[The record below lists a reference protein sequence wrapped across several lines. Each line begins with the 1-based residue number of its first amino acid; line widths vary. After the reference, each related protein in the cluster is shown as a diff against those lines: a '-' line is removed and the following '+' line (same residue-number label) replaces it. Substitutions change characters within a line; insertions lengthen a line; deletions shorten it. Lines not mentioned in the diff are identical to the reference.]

1 MFNKLKMV
9 LNNGTIMKRIGF
21 TLIVL
26 FIYKLLTFIPI
37 PLVDTQGMKDFI
49 ASDTEGF
56 LSILNTFS
64 GNALSNFSIL
74 ALGISPY
81 ITSSIV
87 IQLLQMDI
95 IPIFKEWGDQGEVGK
110 QKLNKVTRYVAIAL
124 GVVQALVLLLGLST
138 SKDGIIINESIGQV
152 PVWLAYVYMTVAL
165 SAGCAL
171 ILWLSDL
178 ITRKGVGN
186 GTSMIIVAG
195 IVTSLPSAATQLWG
209 TYINING
216 TWSTDWTS
224 YVKFGLI
231 VLLYFA
237 VILGTIYV
245 ELANRKIP
253 VQYANRQGKTDSNIP
268 MKLNSS
274 GVIPVIFA
282 STLMSIPLTIISV
295 LGLNTTTGAGKWLKL
310 CFSYSEPIGFIVY
323 ILLIYLF
330 TFFYAFLT
338 INPEKIADNLQKQN
352 AYIPGVKPGE
362 ETESFIARVLFKITI
377 IGGTLLTI
385 LAIIPIITSW
395 IFTLPGAV
403 TIGGTSLLII
413 VGVAIETTKQVE
425 TEATEKS
432 YSGFI
437 K

>member
-95 IPIFKEWGDQGEVGK
+95 IPIFKEWGEQGEVGK

>member
-1 MFNKLKMV
+1 
-9 LNNGTIMKRIGF
+9 MKRLGF

-26 FIYKLLTFIPI
+26 FLYKLLTFIPI
-37 PLVDTQGMKDFI
+37 PLVDTQGMRDFF
-49 ASDTEGF
+49 ASDSEGF

-64 GNALSNFSIL
+64 GNALSNFSIM

-95 IPIFKEWGDQGEVGK
+95 VPIFKEWSEQGEVGK

-124 GVVQALVLLLGLST
+124 GAIQGLLLLLGLS
-138 SKDGIIINESIGQV
+138 SSRDGIIINEAIGKV
-152 PVWLAYVYMTVAL
+152 PVWLAYTYMTISI

-171 ILWLSDL
+171 ILWLADL
-178 ITRKGVGN
+178 ITRKGIGN

-195 IVTSLPSAATQLWG
+195 IITSLPSAATQLWT
-209 TYINING
+209 TYVQVNG
-216 TWSTDWTS
+216 AWATEWTN
-224 YVKFGLI
+224 YLKFAII
-231 VLLYFA
+231 VLLYIG
-237 VILGTIYV
+237 VIFGTVYV
-245 ELANRKIP
+245 ELAMRKIP

-282 STLMSIPLTIISV
+282 STLMSIPLTVISV
-295 LGLNTTTGAGKWLKL
+295 LNMNAETGAGKWLKI
-310 CFSYSEPIGFIVY
+310 CFSSSEPIGFILY

-330 TFFYAFLT
+330 TFFYAFMM

-362 ETESFIARVLFKITI
+362 ETEAFVARLLFKITV
-377 IGGTLLTI
+377 IGATFLTI
-385 LAIIPIITSW
+385 LAVIPIITSW
-395 IFTLPGAV
+395 IFNLPSAV

>member
-1 MFNKLKMV
+1 MV
-9 LNNGTIMKRIGF
+9 LNNGTIMKRLGF

-26 FIYKLLTFIPI
+26 FLYKLLTFIPI
-37 PLVDTQGMKDFI
+37 PLVDTQGMRDFF
-49 ASDTEGF
+49 ASDSEGF

-64 GNALSNFSIL
+64 GNALSNFSIM

-95 IPIFKEWGDQGEVGK
+95 VPIFKEWSEQGEVGK

-124 GVVQALVLLLGLST
+124 GAIQGLLLLLGLS
-138 SKDGIIINESIGQV
+138 SSRDGIIINEAIGKV
-152 PVWLAYVYMTVAL
+152 PVWLAYTYMTISI

-171 ILWLSDL
+171 ILWLADL
-178 ITRKGVGN
+178 ITRKGIGN

-195 IVTSLPSAATQLWG
+195 IITSLPSAATQLWT
-209 TYINING
+209 TYVQVNG
-216 TWSTDWTS
+216 AWATEWTN
-224 YVKFGLI
+224 YLKFAII
-231 VLLYFA
+231 VLLYIG
-237 VILGTIYV
+237 VIFGTVYV
-245 ELANRKIP
+245 ELAMRKIP

-282 STLMSIPLTIISV
+282 STLMSIPLTVISV
-295 LGLNTTTGAGKWLKL
+295 LNMNAETGAGKWLKI
-310 CFSYSEPIGFIVY
+310 CFSSSEPIGFILY

-330 TFFYAFLT
+330 TFFYAFMM

-362 ETESFIARVLFKITI
+362 ETEAFVARLLFKITV
-377 IGGTLLTI
+377 IGATFLTI
-385 LAIIPIITSW
+385 LAVIPIITSW
-395 IFTLPGAV
+395 IFNLPSAV

>member
-1 MFNKLKMV
+1 MV
-9 LNNGTIMKRIGF
+9 LNNGTIMKRVGF

-26 FIYKLLTFIPI
+26 FLYKLLTFIPI
-37 PLVDTQGMKDFI
+37 PLVDTQGMRDFF
-49 ASDTEGF
+49 ANDTEGF
-56 LSILNTFS
+56 LNILNTFS

-74 ALGISPY
+74 ALGVSPY
-81 ITSSIV
+81 ITASIV

-95 IPIFKEWGDQGEVGK
+95 VPIFKEWAEQGEVGK

-124 GVVQALVLLLGLST
+124 GAIQALVLLLGLS
-138 SKDGIIINESIGQV
+138 SSADGIIINEAIGKC
-152 PVWLAYVYMTVAL
+152 PVWLAYAYMTISI

-171 ILWLSDL
+171 ILWLADL

-195 IVTSLPSAATQLWG
+195 IITSLPSAATQLWTNYVQIG
-209 TYINING
+209 GKFT
-216 TWSTDWTS
+216 TEWTN
-224 YVKFGLI
+224 YLKFGII
-231 VLLYFA
+231 VLLY
-237 VILGTIYV
+237 VVVVLGTIYV
-245 ELANRKIP
+245 ELAVRKIP

-268 MKLNSS
+268 MKLNPS

-282 STLMSIPLTIISV
+282 STLMSIPLTIISA
-295 LGLNTTTGAGKWLKL
+295 LGMETANGAGKWLKL
-310 CFSYSEPIGFIVY
+310 IFSSSEPIGFILY

-330 TFFYAFLT
+330 TFFYAFMMVT
-338 INPEKIADNLQKQN
+338 PDKIADNLSKQN

-362 ETESFIARVLFKITI
+362 ETEAFIARVLFKITV
-377 IGGTLLTI
+377 IGSTFLTI

-395 IFTLPGAV
+395 IFNLPGSV

>member
-1 MFNKLKMV
+1 MV
-9 LNNGTIMKRIGF
+9 LNNGTIMKRLGF

-26 FIYKLLTFIPI
+26 FLYKLLTFIPI
-37 PLVDTQGMKDFI
+37 PLVDTQGMRDFF
-49 ASDTEGF
+49 ASDSEGF

-64 GNALSNFSIL
+64 GNALSNFSIM

-95 IPIFKEWGDQGEVGK
+95 VPIFKEWSEQGEVGK

-124 GVVQALVLLLGLST
+124 GAIQGLLLLLGLS
-138 SKDGIIINESIGQV
+138 SSRDGIIINEAIGKV
-152 PVWLAYVYMTVAL
+152 PVWLAYTYMTISI

-171 ILWLSDL
+171 ILWLADL
-178 ITRKGVGN
+178 ITRKGIGN

-195 IVTSLPSAATQLWG
+195 IITSLPSAATQLWT
-209 TYINING
+209 TYVQVNG
-216 TWSTDWTS
+216 AWATEWTN
-224 YVKFGLI
+224 YLKFAII
-231 VLLYFA
+231 VLLYIG
-237 VILGTIYV
+237 VIFGTVYV
-245 ELANRKIP
+245 ELAMRKIP

-282 STLMSIPLTIISV
+282 STLMSIPLTVISV
-295 LGLNTTTGAGKWLKL
+295 LNMNAETGAGKWLKI
-310 CFSYSEPIGFIVY
+310 CFSSSEPIGFILY

-330 TFFYAFLT
+330 TFFYAFMM

-352 AYIPGVKPGE
+352 AYIPGVKRGE
-362 ETESFIARVLFKITI
+362 ETEAFVARLLFKITV
-377 IGGTLLTI
+377 IGATFLTI
-385 LAIIPIITSW
+385 LAVIPIITSW
-395 IFTLPGAV
+395 IFNLPSAV

>member
-95 IPIFKEWGDQGEVGK
+95 IPIFKEWGEQGEVGK

-231 VLLYFA
+231 VLFYFA

>member
-1 MFNKLKMV
+1 
-9 LNNGTIMKRIGF
+9 MKRLGF

-26 FIYKLLTFIPI
+26 FLYKLLTFIPI
-37 PLVDTQGMKDFI
+37 PLVDTQGMRDFF
-49 ASDTEGF
+49 ASDSEGF

-64 GNALSNFSIL
+64 GNALSNFSIM

-95 IPIFKEWGDQGEVGK
+95 VPIFKEWSEQGEVGK

-124 GVVQALVLLLGLST
+124 GAIQGLLLLLGLS
-138 SKDGIIINESIGQV
+138 SSRDGIIINEAIGKV
-152 PVWLAYVYMTVAL
+152 PVWLAYTYMTISI

-171 ILWLSDL
+171 ILWLADL
-178 ITRKGVGN
+178 ITRKGIGN

-195 IVTSLPSAATQLWG
+195 IITSLPSAATQLWT
-209 TYINING
+209 TYVQVNG
-216 TWSTDWTS
+216 AWATEWTN
-224 YVKFGLI
+224 YLKFSII
-231 VLLYFA
+231 VLLYIG
-237 VILGTIYV
+237 VIFGTVYV
-245 ELANRKIP
+245 ELAMRKIP

-282 STLMSIPLTIISV
+282 STLMSIPLTVISV
-295 LGLNTTTGAGKWLKL
+295 LNMNAETGAGKWLKI
-310 CFSYSEPIGFIVY
+310 CFSSSEPIGFILY

-330 TFFYAFLT
+330 TFFYAFMM

-362 ETESFIARVLFKITI
+362 ETEAFVARLLFKITV
-377 IGGTLLTI
+377 IGATFLTI
-385 LAIIPIITSW
+385 LAVIPIITSW
-395 IFTLPGAV
+395 IFNLPSAV

>member
-1 MFNKLKMV
+1 
-9 LNNGTIMKRIGF
+9 MKRVGF
-21 TLIVL
+21 TLIIL
-26 FIYKLLTFIPI
+26 FLYKLLTFIPI
-37 PLVDTQGMKDFI
+37 PLVDTQGMRDFF

-56 LSILNTFS
+56 LNILNTFS

-74 ALGISPY
+74 ALGVSPY

-95 IPIFKEWGDQGEVGK
+95 VPIFKEWAEQGEVGK

-124 GVVQALVLLLGLST
+124 GAIQALVLLLGLS
-138 SKDGIIINESIGQV
+138 SSADGIIINEAIGKC
-152 PVWLAYVYMTVAL
+152 PVWLAYAYMTISI

-171 ILWLSDL
+171 ILWLADL

-195 IVTSLPSAATQLWG
+195 IITSLPSAATQLWTNYVQIG
-209 TYINING
+209 GKFT
-216 TWSTDWTS
+216 TEWTN
-224 YVKFGLI
+224 YLKFGII
-231 VLLYFA
+231 VLLY
-237 VILGTIYV
+237 VGVVLGTIYV
-245 ELANRKIP
+245 ELAVRKIP

-268 MKLNSS
+268 MKLNPS

-282 STLMSIPLTIISV
+282 STLMSIPLTIISA
-295 LGLNTTTGAGKWLKL
+295 LGMETANGAGKWLKL
-310 CFSYSEPIGFIVY
+310 IFSSSEPIGFILY

-330 TFFYAFLT
+330 TFFYAFMMVT
-338 INPEKIADNLQKQN
+338 PDKIADNLSKQN

-362 ETESFIARVLFKITI
+362 ETEAFIARVLFKVTV
-377 IGGTLLTI
+377 IGSTFLTI

-395 IFTLPGAV
+395 IFNLPGTV

>member
-1 MFNKLKMV
+1 MV
-9 LNNGTIMKRIGF
+9 LNNGTIMKRLGF

-26 FIYKLLTFIPI
+26 FLYKLLTFIPI
-37 PLVDTQGMKDFI
+37 PLVDTQGMRDFF
-49 ASDTEGF
+49 ASDSEGF
-56 LSILNTFS
+56 LTILNTFS
-64 GNALSNFSIL
+64 GNALSNFSIM

-95 IPIFKEWGDQGEVGK
+95 VPIFKEWSEQGEVGK

-124 GVVQALVLLLGLST
+124 GAIQALLLLLGLS
-138 SKDGIIINESIGQV
+138 SSRDGIIINEAIGKV
-152 PVWLAYVYMTVAL
+152 PVWLAYTYMTISI

-171 ILWLSDL
+171 ILWLADL
-178 ITRKGVGN
+178 ITRKGIGN

-195 IVTSLPSAATQLWG
+195 IITSLPSAATQLWT
-209 TYINING
+209 TYIQVNG
-216 TWSTDWTS
+216 AWATEWTN
-224 YVKFGLI
+224 YLKFAII
-231 VLLYFA
+231 VLLYIG
-237 VILGTIYV
+237 VIFGTVYV
-245 ELANRKIP
+245 ELAMRKIP

-282 STLMSIPLTIISV
+282 STLMSIPLTVISV
-295 LGLNTTTGAGKWLKL
+295 LNMNAETGAGKWLKI
-310 CFSYSEPIGFIVY
+310 CFSNSEPIGFILY

-330 TFFYAFLT
+330 TFFYAFMM

-362 ETESFIARVLFKITI
+362 ETEAFVARLLFKITV
-377 IGGTLLTI
+377 IGATFLTI
-385 LAIIPIITSW
+385 LAIIPVITSW
-395 IFTLPGAV
+395 IFNLPSAV